1 MTAMTLM
8 TVDFKLLKKKV
19 FIFVGILV
27 FFKLAQ
33 YFEVYKLLSLSLS
46 LESGPLKLCLP
57 PAAFIKG

>member
-19 FIFVGILV
+19 FVFLGILV

-33 YFEVYKLLSLSLS
+33 YFEVYKLLSLSL
-46 LESGPLKLCLP
+46 ESGPLKLCLP